1 MFKLSDNFKEIIV
14 DEGSVI
20 EKNAPDAWK
29 RFTSSLP
36 ETVSVKLQ
44 IKISLF
50 SGWDVFFIL
59 GHFWH
64 LILKNRHV
72 SRLFLTH
79 LQGMTKYRK
88 GGVYIVRDILETFVK
103 IRISS
108 DKASR
113 WLVTNRLIRRNS
125 FGKTATKQ

>member
-44 IKISLF
+44 IKISL
-50 SGWDVFFIL
+50 L
-59 GHFWH
+59 
-64 LILKNRHV
+64 
-72 SRLFLTH
+72 
-79 LQGMTKYRK
+79 
-88 GGVYIVRDILETFVK
+88 
-103 IRISS
+103 
-108 DKASR
+108 
-113 WLVTNRLIRRNS
+113 
-125 FGKTATKQ
+125 